1 MAPDGVMESAYTAVM
16 EEMDGYVRAI
26 REAAFRLKDTAEG
39 VQGIERNVDRLL
51 ASVKMLEI
59 NISDVL
65 GTPRTMASWT
75 EDDARL

>member
-1 MAPDGVMESAYTAVM
+1 MAPDGVAESTYTDLLQ
-16 EEMDGYVRAI
+16 EMDAHVRII
-26 REAAFRLKDTAEG
+26 REAAFRLRETAG
-39 VQGIERNVDRLL
+39 GIQGIERNVDRLL

-59 NISDVL
+59 NISDIV